1 MTRESRYGDEDDE
14 TTDANLKKCSSADGR
29 RERSIIKPHLRS
41 PVTANQGAFD
51 SSSSSSSSSS
61 IHSQFCL
68 TPHCF
73 AGAAE
78 GSPLVPSM
86 SRDS

>member
-1 MTRESRYGDEDDE
+1 MTRESRDGDDDE

-29 RERSIIKPHLRS
+29 RERGNIEPHLRS
-41 PVTANQGAFD
+41 SVTANQGAFD
-51 SSSSSSSSSS
+51 SSSSSS

-78 GSPLVPSM
+78 RSIREP
-86 SRDS
+86 

>member
-1 MTRESRYGDEDDE
+1 MTRESRDGDEDDE

-51 SSSSSSSSSS
+51 SSSSSS

-78 GSPLVPSM
+78 RSSLVPYM